1 MIDLFIKQRTYKYIP
16 TYLRSL
22 CINTNETE
30 RERERGILLSDEV
43 LTIQR
48 KNKSS
53 LAQI

>member
-30 RERERGILLSDEV
+30 RERGILLSDEV